1 MKFTAVTLAFL
12 LAVSSLAGCT
22 TTRAERGALIGG
34 ATGAAVGGL
43 ATKSAGGALV
53 GGAVGATAGYII
65 GKNSYR
71 CWRTNIFGQRY
82 RGWCLR

>member
-1 MKFTAVTLAFL
+1 MKLTAVMLVFM

-22 TTRAERGALIGG
+22 STRAGRGALIGG

-43 ATKSAGGALV
+43 ATKSAGGAVV
-53 GGAVGATAGYII
+53 GGAVGATAGYLI

-71 CWRTNIFGQRY
+71 CWRTNIFGKRY
-82 RGWCLR
+82 RGWCLS